1 MRLLFDAATDELHA
15 QLSAWAHAARPPR
28 FVVRRLLPESN
39 TITVDISKPRPATT
53 NADRFVVAY
62 REDRAPATI
71 ITATAG
77 TLTTTEREATF
88 DTTEAL
94 QRWMLESA

>member
-15 QLSAWAHAARPPR
+15 QLSAWAHAARPSR

-39 TITVDISKPRPATT
+39 TITVDIAKPRPAATT
-53 NADRFVVAY
+53 ADRFVVAV
-62 REDRAPATI
+62 RADRIPATV
-71 ITATAG
+71 ITATVG

-88 DTTEAL
+88 DSAEAL
-94 QRWMLESA
+94 QRWMLEAA

>member
-1 MRLLFDAATDELHA
+1 MKLLLDAATDELHA

-39 TITVDISKPRPATT
+39 TITVDIAKPRPSI
-53 NADRFVVAY
+53 ADRFVVAY
-62 REDRAPATI
+62 REDRLPGTLIAATV
-71 ITATAG
+71 G

-88 DTTEAL
+88 DTAEAL
-94 QRWMLESA
+94 QQWMLAAA